1 MGSIITSSGFAR
13 LMVNDLRE
21 VMEEEQKYGELQSMI
36 PTFYRVLPSDSAWEE
51 FFETGSVPDIPQSTG
66 KVTYL
71 SVHPGFHTK
80 VEPKEFLGG
89 LQFQRKFVDDK
100 KYNVMS
106 ENAEGLMRSAGRV
119 KEKYGAR
126 TFQNAFS
133 SAFDFMTSEE
143 GVSLCSS
150 AHLTKSGVSTTT
162 GFDNSG
168 TSALSKSSVAS
179 TRIAM
184 GQFRSSI
191 GERIDVGNN
200 LALIVPDN
208 LADTAAEIVNTISG
222 LDTAE
227 GNANPQYKRYDI
239 IVYPRLDDTDTNNW
253 FMVDKDLMKKD
264 LLWIDRINP
273 EKNVMIDFET
283 KGLKASVYFR
293 IAAGF
298 RGWRWIFGHT
308 VT

>member
-1 MGSIITSSGFAR
+1 MSIVTSSAFVK
-13 LMVNDLRE
+13 LLVNDLRE
-21 VMEEEQKYGELQSMI
+21 VMSEEEKYGELQSMI
-36 PTFYRVLPSDSAWEE
+36 PTFYRELPSDSAWEE
-51 FFETGSVPDIPQSTG
+51 FFETGSVPDIPLSTG

-71 SVHPGFHTK
+71 PVYPGYSTK
-80 VEPKEFLGG
+80 MEPKEFLGG
-89 LQFQRKFVDDK
+89 LQFARKFLDDK

-106 ENAEGLMRSAGRV
+106 DSTLDLMRSANRV
-119 KEKYGAR
+119 KEKYAAR

-150 AHLTKSGVSTTT
+150 SHTNKSGYATANG

-168 TSALSKSSVAS
+168 TLALNKANVAT

-200 LALIVPDN
+200 LAIVVPDN
-208 LADTAAEIVNTISG
+208 LADAAAEIVNTVSG

-227 GNANPQYKRYDI
+227 GNVNVHYKRYDI

-253 FMVDKDLMKKD
+253 YMVDKDLMKKD
-264 LLWIDRINP
+264 LLWINRISP
-273 EKNVMIDFET
+273 EKEVMPDFET

-293 IAAGF
+293 IACGF
-298 RGWRWIFGHT
+298 KDWRWIYGN
-308 VT
+308 VVS

>member
-1 MGSIITSSGFAR
+1 MSIITSSKFAR

-21 VMEEEQKYGELQSMI
+21 VMSEEEKYGELTSMI
-36 PTFYRVLPSDSAWEE
+36 PTFYRMLPSDSAWEE
-51 FFETGSVPDIPQSTG
+51 FFETGSVPDIPESTG

-71 SVHPGFHTK
+71 TVSPGYHTK

-89 LQFQRKFVDDK
+89 LQWQRKFLDDK

-106 ENAEGLMRSAGRV
+106 DDTLDLMRSANRV
-119 KEKYGAR
+119 KEKFGAR

-133 SAFDFMTSEE
+133 SAFDFMVSEE
-143 GVSLCSS
+143 GVSLCSDS
-150 AHLTKSGVSTTT
+150 HKTKSGASTSV

-168 TSALSKSSVAS
+168 TLAFNKTNVAT

-200 LALIVPDN
+200 LALVVPDN
-208 LADTAAEIVNTISG
+208 LGDAAKELLFTTQG
-222 LDTAE
+222 LDSAE
-227 GNANPQYKRYDI
+227 GTINVHQKRYDLI
-239 IVYPRLDDTDTNNW
+239 IYPRLDDTDTNNW

-273 EKNVMIDFET
+273 EKEVLVDFET

-293 IAAGF
+293 IASGF
-298 RGWRWIFGHT
+298 KGWRWVFGHN
-308 VT
+308 VS

>member
-1 MGSIITSSGFAR
+1 MSIITSSAFAR

-21 VMEEEQKYGELQSMI
+21 VLNEEEKYGELQSMI
-36 PTFYRVLPSDSAWEE
+36 PTFYREIPSDAAWEE
-51 FFETGSVPDIPQSTG
+51 FFETGSVPDIPESTG

-71 SVHPGFHTK
+71 SVYPGYHTK
-80 VEPKEFLGG
+80 IEPKEFLGG
-89 LQFQRKFVDDK
+89 LQFQRKFIDDK
-100 KYNVMS
+100 KYNIMS
-106 ENAEGLMRSAGRV
+106 DNTLDLMRSAMRV

-133 SAFDFMTSEE
+133 SAFDFQVSEE

-150 AHLTKSGVSTTT
+150 SHTTKSGVSTSS

-168 TSALSKSSVAS
+168 TLALNKTNVAS

-200 LALIVPDN
+200 LALVVPDN
-208 LADTAAEIVNTISG
+208 LADSAAEIVNTVSG

-253 FMVDKDLMKKD
+253 FMVDKDLMKQD
-264 LLWIDRINP
+264 LLWINRIMP
-273 EKNVMIDFET
+273 EKEVMIDFET
-283 KGLKASVYFR
+283 KGIKASVYFR
-293 IAAGF
+293 IACGF
-298 RGWRWIFGHT
+298 RGWRWIYGHNAA
-308 VT
+308 

>member
-1 MGSIITSSGFAR
+1 MSIITSSAFAR

-21 VMEEEQKYGELQSMI
+21 VLNEEEKYGELQSMI
-36 PTFYRVLPSDSAWEE
+36 PTFYREIPSDAAWEE
-51 FFETGSVPDIPQSTG
+51 FFETGSVPDIPESTG

-71 SVHPGFHTK
+71 SVYPGYHTK
-80 VEPKEFLGG
+80 IEPKEFLGG
-89 LQFQRKFVDDK
+89 LQFQRKFIDDK
-100 KYNVMS
+100 KYNIMS
-106 ENAEGLMRSAGRV
+106 DNTLDLMRSAMRV

-133 SAFDFMTSEE
+133 SAFDFQVSEE

-150 AHLTKSGVSTTT
+150 SHTTKSGVSTSS

-168 TSALSKSSVAS
+168 TLALNKTNVAS

-200 LALIVPDN
+200 LALVVPDN
-208 LADTAAEIVNTISG
+208 LADSAAEIVNTVSG

-253 FMVDKDLMKKD
+253 FMVDKDLMKQD
-264 LLWIDRINP
+264 LLWINRIMP
-273 EKNVMIDFET
+273 EKEVMIDFET
-283 KGLKASVYFR
+283 KGIKASVYFR
-293 IAAGF
+293 IACGF
-298 RGWRWIFGHT
+298 RGWRWILGHNAA
-308 VT
+308 

>member
-1 MGSIITSSGFAR
+1 MPAIITAAQFQR

-21 VMEEEQKYGELQSMI
+21 VMEEEEKYGELQSMI
-36 PTFYRVLPSDSAWEE
+36 PTFYRTLPSDSAWEE
-51 FFETGSVPDIPQSTG
+51 FFETGSVPDIPASTG

-71 SVHPGFHTK
+71 SVAPGYHTK
-80 VEPKEFLGG
+80 IEPKEFLGG

-106 ENAEGLMRSAGRV
+106 EQAGGLMRSAGRV

-143 GVSLCSS
+143 GVSLCNSS
-150 AHLTKSGVSTTT
+150 HTTKAGVSTAS

-168 TSALSKSSVAS
+168 TSALSKSAVAS

-200 LALIVPDN
+200 LALVVPDN
-208 LADTAAEIVNTISG
+208 LADTAAEIVNTVSG

-227 GNANPQYKRYDI
+227 GNANPHYKRYDI

-253 FMVDKDLMKKD
+253 FMVDKDLMKQD
-264 LLWIDRINP
+264 LLWIDRIMP
-273 EKNVMIDFET
+273 EKEVMIDYET

-293 IAAGF
+293 IACGF
-298 RGWRWIFGHT
+298 RGWRWIYGH
-308 VT
+308 VVS

>member
-1 MGSIITSSGFAR
+1 MSLITSSANAR
-13 LMVNDLRE
+13 LLVEDLRE
-21 VMEEEQKYGELQSMI
+21 VMEEEQKYGELKSMI
-36 PTFYRVLPSDSAWEE
+36 PTFYKVLPSDSAWEE
-51 FFETGSVPDIPQSTG
+51 FFETGSVPDIPASTG

-71 SVHPGFHTK
+71 SIAPGYHTK
-80 VEPKEFLGG
+80 IEPKEFLGG
-89 LQFQRKFVDDK
+89 LQFQRKFIDDK

-106 ENAEGLMRSAGRV
+106 ENAQGLLRSAGRV

-126 TFQNAFS
+126 TLQNAFS

-150 AHLTKSGVSTTT
+150 SHTTKAGVSTTT

-168 TSALSKSSVAS
+168 TLAFNKANVAS

-200 LALIVPDN
+200 LALVVPDN
-208 LADTAAEIVNTISG
+208 LADSALELLNTVNG
-222 LDTAE
+222 LDTTE
-227 GNANPQYKRYDI
+227 GNANPHHKRYDL

-264 LLWIDRINP
+264 LLWIDRIKP
-273 EKNVMIDFET
+273 EKNAIVDFET
-283 KGLKASVYFR
+283 KGIKVSVYFR

-298 RGWRWIFGHT
+298 RGWRWVYGHQ
-308 VT
+308 VS